1 MNTQQSDD
9 TRTSDNPID
18 VDLLCLENKN
28 QPINNTTGMEM
39 QAAYM
44 ETSAAIASTSAAA
57 LIQPDSQQSG
67 DLAFSRSPTNYLL
80 NQRIG
85 DLCVSKADDDH
96 PMEQLIMT
104 PLSPLAT
111 PISTEEHL
119 LHVIQIKSSR
129 IHELEEAVRKKDIE
143 IAELKSHLDK
153 FQSVFPF
160 SNRGRKTGVHGAS
173 GQRQRAQG
181 ISAEPQNE
189 TSVLALD
196 VTFPKYDK
204 DDR

>member
-85 DLCVSKADDDH
+85 DLCVSTADDDH